1 VRRARRT
8 LCWCALAAFVAAAR
22 VGDAEPNGAPAAP
35 ASGSVR
41 VKLAAR
47 SSPGKPQ
54 PPIAAAYRLSAVP
67 AIGMPLRVSVTAR
80 ADASLGDLSIEVSTA
95 DGASVSSPPVAVA
108 GTKQGEYVWEI
119 DVAPLSSPA
128 GRLNVLVTGN
138 GPAGPQAR
146 SLSVL
151 LRTGARAE
159 AAELR
164 VAPNGERLMALPAKE
179 SVVERSAP
187 EDAR

>member
-1 VRRARRT
+1 
-8 LCWCALAAFVAAAR
+8 
-22 VGDAEPNGAPAAP
+22 
-35 ASGSVR
+35 
-41 VKLAAR
+41 
-47 SSPGKPQ
+47 
-54 PPIAAAYRLSAVP
+54 
-67 AIGMPLRVSVTAR
+67 
-80 ADASLGDLSIEVSTA
+80 
-95 DGASVSSPPVAVA
+95 VA